1 MYPLDNNTEEK
12 VLSSVPFRDYSD
24 RRTSRLQAFTVP
36 EDESVV
42 APGACTASAWT
53 FPETSGL
60 SSEKVLL
67 NELASLDWR
76 VSRLEAAFLSM
87 ARLWTWGNRV
97 YRRVGHALLRTPA
110 SAICQRLMGN
120 TAADEKYRQW
130 LIQHRATDRYRY
142 SEPNQ
147 RLVQI
152 GTPLISLI
160 MPLYQPNLA
169 WLESA
174 VNSVR
179 TQLYQKWQLLIVCD
193 GDPLPDAASLLE
205 SLVSED
211 ARIQCLCH
219 ARGGISSALNR
230 GLNACSGT
238 YTGFLDQD
246 DILEP
251 TALSHVAAAI
261 IDDEPDLIYTDED
274 YVSECGVPQLPLF
287 KPAWSPA
294 LLLSCMYVGH
304 LLVVAT
310 KRALGVGGFRSAYDG
325 AQDHDF
331 VLRLTDDSPRAVVTH
346 IPRVL
351 YHWRQH
357 MGSTA
362 LAPDSKPYSQEAGL
376 GAVQD
381 ALERRQYRAVVHPG
395 RIRNT
400 YGFTRVPSSNDSA
413 AIIVPTRNPKLL
425 GNLLESLRAVRSGFS
440 REVHVV
446 LHCQGNQSDE
456 KIATLAGRYGAR
468 LFEYRGPF
476 NFALMNNLAVNRVAS
491 SFLVFLNDDV
501 LVRSDEWLEHLC
513 APFIRPEVGIAGAL
527 LHYPDG
533 MIEHSGV
540 VTGISDGVGHAGR
553 FQLESSFWPWLQL
566 TRNVSAVTGACFAI
580 RRTLFEQLGGFDI
593 RYHNNYNDVDLCLRA
608 QNAGFEV
615 VVSTSADL
623 CHAGGQTRARGTGL
637 QERLS
642 FWARWGNVLSQVD
655 YFYSP
660 NLSRRLETIDL
671 SVPSWQ

>member
-1 MYPLDNNTEEK
+1 
-12 VLSSVPFRDYSD
+12 
-24 RRTSRLQAFTVP
+24 
-36 EDESVV
+36 
-42 APGACTASAWT
+42 
-53 FPETSGL
+53 
-60 SSEKVLL
+60 VLL

-76 VSRLEAAFLSM
+76 LSRLEAAFVSLV
-87 ARLWTWGNRV
+87 RVWTWANRV
-97 YRRVGHALLRTPA
+97 YRKVGHALLRTPVA
-110 SAICQRLMGN
+110 GICHRLMGH
-120 TAADEKYRQW
+120 TAADEKYREW
-130 LIQHRATDRYRY
+130 LTQHRATDRYRY

-147 RLVQI
+147 SLIQMD
-152 GTPLISLI
+152 TPLISLV

-179 TQLYQKWQLLIVCD
+179 IQVYQNWQLLIVCD
-193 GDPLPDAASLLE
+193 GDPPPDVSSFLQLSA
-205 SLVSED
+205 SED
-211 ARIQCLCH
+211 QRIQCICN
-219 ARGGISSALNR
+219 ARGGISSALNH
-230 GLNACSGT
+230 GLSACAGA

-246 DILEP
+246 DVLES

-261 IDDEPDLIYTDED
+261 LDDEPDIIYTDEG
-274 YVSECGVPQLPLF
+274 YISETGDPQLPLF

-310 KRALGVGGFRSAYDG
+310 ERALEVGGFRPDYDG

-331 VLRLTDDSPRAVVTH
+331 VLRLTDKSSRVAH

-357 MGSTA
+357 AGSTA
-362 LAPDSKPYSQEAGL
+362 LTPDSKPYSQESGL
-376 GAVQD
+376 KAVQD
-381 ALERRQYRAVVHPG
+381 ALARRQFRAVVHAG
-395 RIRNT
+395 RVPNT
-400 YGFTRVPSSNDSA
+400 YGFTPVSSTKDSA
-413 AIIVPTRNPKLL
+413 GIVIPTRNPKLL
-425 GNLLESLRAVRSGFS
+425 RSLLESLHAKKSGFS
-440 REVHVV
+440 SEVHVV
-446 LHCQGNQSDE
+446 LHCQGNGSDE
-456 KIATLAGRYGAR
+456 TIATLADRHGAHV
-468 LFEYRGPF
+468 FEYRGPF
-476 NFALMNNLAVNRVAS
+476 NFALMNNLAASRVS
-491 SFLVFLNDDV
+491 SPFLVFLNDDV
-501 LVRSDEWLEHLC
+501 VVRSDEWLEDLC
-513 APFIRPEVGIAGAL
+513 APLIRPEVGIAGAL
-527 LHYPDG
+527 LQYPDG

-553 FQLESSFWPWLQL
+553 FQLESSFWPWLRL

-580 RRTLFEQLGGFDI
+580 RRTLFEQLGGFDV

-623 CHAGGQTRARGTGL
+623 CHAGGRTRARGTAL
-637 QERLS
+637 HERLD
-642 FWARWGNVLSQVD
+642 FWAQWGNVLSQVD

-671 SVPSWQ
+671 SVPSWR